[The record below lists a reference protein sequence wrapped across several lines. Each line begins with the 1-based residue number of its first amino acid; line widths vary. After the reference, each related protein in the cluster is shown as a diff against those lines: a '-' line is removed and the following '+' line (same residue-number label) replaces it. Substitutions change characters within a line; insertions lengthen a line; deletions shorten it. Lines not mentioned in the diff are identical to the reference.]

1 MSIDF
6 LNMEFTSP
14 WFLLLLVPI
23 AGWLIFLIRDKA
35 KRQIKLQFSHLPE
48 EISYLTWKTVLA
60 SIWKYLR
67 PASLI
72 FLTLA
77 LARPG
82 QSLQEEEV
90 KAEGIDIFMVMDVSY
105 SMLSRD
111 FQPDRLEVSK
121 QTAQDFVSNR
131 PYDRFGL
138 AVFSGESF
146 TMSPLTTDRSLVS
159 AHLASLQT
167 GMLKDGTAIGMGLAN
182 AVNRLKDSKS
192 KSKIAILLTDGENNA
207 GYIDPLKAA
216 KLASE
221 FRIKIYAIGV
231 GSHGYAE
238 APVRSLG
245 NGKFIYGNA
254 FVRIDEKLLREI
266 TSITG
271 GKYFRAKDEN
281 ALRSIYEEIDK
292 LEKTEVEVS
301 VLHRYVDKYRLYVL
315 IGLLLLLLEW
325 VGYKT
330 ILRTLP

>member
-1 MSIDF
+1 MSIDM

-14 WFLLLLVPI
+14 WFLLLLIPVF
-23 AGWLIFLIRDKA
+23 GWLIYLFSDQG

-48 EISYLTWKTVLA
+48 SISYMTWKTVMA
-60 SIWKYLR
+60 SFWKYLR
-67 PASLI
+67 PVSLI

-82 QSLQEEEV
+82 QTLKEEET

-121 QTAQDFVSNR
+121 QTAQEFVSNR

-146 TMSPLTTDRSLVS
+146 TMSPLTTDRSLVT

-182 AVNRLKDSKS
+182 AVNRLKDSES
-192 KSKIAILLTDGENNA
+192 VSKIAILLTDGENNA

-216 KLASE
+216 QLAAE
-221 FRIKIYAIGV
+221 FGIKVYAIGV

-266 TSITG
+266 TSLTG
-271 GKYFRAKDEN
+271 GQYFRAADEQ
-281 ALRSIYEEIDK
+281 ALKSIYEEIDK
-292 LEKTEVEVS
+292 LEKTEVEIS
-301 VLHRYVDKYRLYVL
+301 VLHRYIDKFRPFVL
-315 IGLLLLLLEW
+315 IGLLLLLLDW
-325 VGYKT
+325 VGYRT